1 MLTAII
7 ATARKEIALMARD
20 PTALAIL
27 FVMPLAFI
35 LVMSL
40 AMAKVFQPSARPIS
54 LALADEDH
62 GAFAAELAREIQD
75 SGGFAVITQWQ
86 GRPIDH
92 VVGERLIV
100 ERRQQAL
107 IVVPAG
113 LTEAMRGTI
122 TGQSAGPRDIRLVTD
137 PTLSPEILAPLRAA
151 IAGLAQQSAFRS
163 ISGPGIDQIVAQLRS
178 RGGSVPEDFT
188 RDLKQRANQTQGG
201 VSRIVTVAEGVP
213 AGMGATRRP
222 NSVEQ
227 MVPGYTLF
235 GLFFIAMQLAGNLFE
250 EKRLGTF
257 RRLLVAAVPRWA
269 LMAGK
274 LIAFMGINILQ
285 VIVMFAVGVWA
296 FPLFGVPGMSLG
308 AHPEGIVLVTL
319 AVSLAANSLGLLLA
333 ALARTP
339 AQSTGLGLIVVLTSA
354 MLGGV
359 MVPRFVMPQFM
370 QTVGLVSPHTWGLM
384 AYQDILIRG
393 ANVVTIMPATLILL
407 GFAVVFFA
415 IAAWRFRWE

>member
-40 AMAKVFQPSARPIS
+40 AMEKVFQPSARPIS

-107 IVVPAG
+107 VVVPAG

-178 RGGSVPEDFT
+178 RGGSVPEAAP
-188 RDLKQRANQTQGG
+188 RDLKKRANQ
-201 VSRIVTVAEGVP
+201 P
-213 AGMGATRRP
+213 
-222 NSVEQ
+222 
-227 MVPGYTLF
+227 PG
-235 GLFFIAMQLAGNLFE
+235 
-250 EKRLGTF
+250 R
-257 RRLLVAAVPRWA
+257 
-269 LMAGK
+269 
-274 LIAFMGINILQ
+274 
-285 VIVMFAVGVWA
+285 
-296 FPLFGVPGMSLG
+296 
-308 AHPEGIVLVTL
+308 
-319 AVSLAANSLGLLLA
+319 
-333 ALARTP
+333 
-339 AQSTGLGLIVVLTSA
+339 
-354 MLGGV
+354 
-359 MVPRFVMPQFM
+359 
-370 QTVGLVSPHTWGLM
+370 
-384 AYQDILIRG
+384 
-393 ANVVTIMPATLILL
+393 
-407 GFAVVFFA
+407 
-415 IAAWRFRWE
+415 